1 MLGRGGD
8 GAGDGS
14 SRGRPRDG
22 SDGPRDGPNGLPD
35 GGIDSGAGHAD
46 RPGDLAW
53 LTAETARLLE
63 FAEGSW
69 HPLGGFGRQDARG
82 VVDPS
87 TPVELWITGRM
98 THCFALGV
106 LLGQPGSHALVE
118 HGLSALRGPLRDA
131 THGGWYP
138 EVGPRGPVRTEK
150 EFYQHSFVVLA
161 AASAV
166 VAGHPDAADL
176 LAEALDVVERHFW
189 SSTEGMVV
197 ESWDEAFEHAEPY
210 RGVNA
215 TMHGVEAFLAAYD
228 AGAGAVWRDR
238 ALAMTERVVR
248 RFAQPNGWRIV
259 EHYDPSWQPLPDFN
273 LEHPNDPFR
282 PYGSTVGHGLEW
294 ARLCLHGRAALDGG
308 SSSGTGTGLLDGAR
322 ALFARAVGDG
332 WAVDGADGFV
342 YTVDWDGVP
351 VVHQRMHW
359 VLAEAIGAAAVLG
372 AETGDGSYGRQAQQW
387 WDYAGRYLVD
397 TELGSWH
404 HELDRHNR
412 PAATV
417 WPGKPDAYHA
427 VQATLMPRIPLRPS
441 VAVAV
446 RDADARSTP
455 DG

>member
-1 MLGRGGD
+1 VPGRGGD
-8 GAGDGS
+8 GS
-14 SRGRPRDG
+14 VH
-22 SDGPRDGPNGLPD
+22 DGPDDGAVGL
-35 GGIDSGAGHAD
+35 GD
-46 RPGDLAW
+46 RPGDRGW
-53 LTAETARLLE
+53 LTAETSRLLE

-69 HPLGGFGRQDARG
+69 HPLGGFGRQDERG
-82 VVDPS
+82 VLDPS
-87 TPVELWITGRM
+87 APIELWITGRM

-106 LLGQPGSHALVE
+106 LLGHPGSHALVE
-118 HGLSALRGPLRDA
+118 HGLAALRGRLRDA

-138 EVGPRGPVRTEK
+138 EVGPVGPVRTAK

-176 LAEALDVVERHFW
+176 LAEALDVVERRFW
-189 SSTEGMVV
+189 EPSEGMVV
-197 ESWDEAFEHAEPY
+197 ESWDESFSTAEPY

-228 AGAGAVWRDR
+228 ATGDTLWRDR
-238 ALAMTERVVR
+238 ALGMTERVVR
-248 RFAQPNGWRIV
+248 RFAEPNGWRIV
-259 EHYDPSWQPLPDFN
+259 EHFDPSWQPLPDYN
-273 LEHPNDPFR
+273 RERPNDPFR

-294 ARLCLHGRAALDGG
+294 ARLCLHGRATLDGG
-308 SSSGTGTGLLDGAR
+308 GGPATGSGAGTGLLDAAR
-322 ALFARAVGDG
+322 ALFARAVADG
-332 WAVDGADGFV
+332 WAADGADGFV

-359 VLAEAIGAAAVLG
+359 VLAEAIAATSVLG
-372 AETGDGSYGRQAQQW
+372 EVTGDGSYRRRQREW

-427 VQATLMPRIPLRPS
+427 VQATLLPRIPLRAS

-446 RDADARSTP
+446 RDAVSS
-455 DG
+455 GGGG